1 MVVTDETDEMV
12 VLCAPDGTAAG
23 VMPKRLVHHHA
34 TPLHLAFSCYL
45 FDHDGN
51 FLVTRRARSKRTWPG
66 VTTNS
71 CCGHPS
77 PDETLT
83 VAIKRRIIQELG
95 VAATDIKPVLP
106 AFSYKAEMDNGV
118 VENEICPVFTGF
130 ADPAALAPNPEEVDS
145 TEWISWPT
153 FATAVLSGERQVSP
167 WCALQVSELAR
178 LGPDP
183 LAWPVATQG
192 LPQAARL

>member
-1 MVVTDETDEMV
+1 
-12 VLCAPDGTAAG
+12 
-23 VMPKRLVHHHA
+23 MPKRMVHHHA

-51 FLVTRRARSKRTWPG
+51 FLVTRRAATKRTWPG

-83 VAIKRRIIQELG
+83 IAIKRRIVQELG
-95 VAATDIKPVLP
+95 LDATDIKPVLP
-106 AFSYKAEMDNGV
+106 AFSYKAEMDNGI
-118 VENEICPVFTGF
+118 VENEICPVFVGF
-130 ADPAALAPNPEEVDS
+130 ADPAALAPDPEEVDS
-145 TEWISWPT
+145 TEWVSWPA
-153 FATAVLSGERQVSP
+153 FAAAVLSGERQVSP
-167 WCALQVSELAR
+167 WCALQVRQLAR